1 MLCFVAMKLTASP
14 NDYLRQFDALTCR
27 KLTHCCILGRERRL
41 NRSRGSHGRA
51 RMRGDVSHKTEKN
64 QGKAERDNFDSKTL
78 SRISC
83 VSRFVSNVSRIYYPT
98 AKIAKST
105 KIDLPCSKTC
115 SIPVKNTV
123 SRNPPAA
130 PLWMSV
136 AMPSIAVFSGDRA
149 IMPSVAL
156 PALGTSRAVRR
167 IQRRRRFSCSIS
179 VPVLCFS
186 FS

>member
-1 MLCFVAMKLTASP
+1 MKLTASL
-14 NDYLRQFDALTCR
+14 NSFLRQFDADTCR

-51 RMRGDVSHKTEKN
+51 RRRGDVSHKTEKN
-64 QGKAERDNFDSKTL
+64 QGKAERANFDSKTL

-123 SRNPPAA
+123 PRNPPAGPPVLLFSCSIHPRQALTLLPLLLLKNIVTRNPHSA
-130 PLWMSV
+130 PPIIL
-136 AMPSIAVFSGDRA
+136 
-149 IMPSVAL
+149 
-156 PALGTSRAVRR
+156 
-167 IQRRRRFSCSIS
+167 FSCSIS

-186 FS
+186 FAAACGLPSNG